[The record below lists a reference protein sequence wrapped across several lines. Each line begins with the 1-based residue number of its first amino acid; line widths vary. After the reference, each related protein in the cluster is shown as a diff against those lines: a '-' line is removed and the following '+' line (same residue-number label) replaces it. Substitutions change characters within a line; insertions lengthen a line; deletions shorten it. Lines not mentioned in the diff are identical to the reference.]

1 MKKLICLILLI
12 ITLSLCS
19 CSSEKSDYTNE
30 TQQSSAG
37 IKSVETTEFEL
48 NNISFCVPTI
58 WKLNNESD
66 SMISFS
72 CDSSENDTIVIMSD
86 SIPDI
91 MKIDTGNENTIIS
104 KDDVVKSYGAKM
116 LGTTE
121 ISEENWIDNDGIEYC
136 EQYFTMT
143 GKLST
148 GESDNRLGRSIVI
161 PINQTDAYFS
171 IIMLRSSENTSF
183 SDMDIIIDSIT
194 GIESS
199 ITSVTPSESTNN
211 TFAAYNSAINMTK
224 ADLTKS
230 GSYYYYKGLPLLKDD
245 CEWIDSPINKEGTVN
260 QTAMY
265 MKMAYCID
273 GFGLG
278 REFGNSWQDY
288 AEILIGFVPSTRQ
301 EMIPYIENA
310 SDFIIKSDSAYKI
323 SKAVMSKFEKLSCT
337 SGDYDYSKNTY
348 NIKINDLSQ
357 CAEEMMI
364 SEEMLGYIIAAFDA
378 MGAKITFDNN
388 SVSISLV
395 MQ

>member
-1 MKKLICLILLI
+1 MKKLICLMLLI

-19 CSSEKSDYTNE
+19 CSSEKSNYTNE
-30 TQQSSAG
+30 TQQSSAN
-37 IKSVETTEFEL
+37 IKSVDTTEFEL
-48 NNISFCVPTI
+48 NNISFCVPTT

-91 MKIDTGNENTIIS
+91 MKIDTGNGNSIIS
-104 KDDVVKSYGAKM
+104 KDDVVKSYGAEM

-136 EQYFTMT
+136 EQHFTMT

-171 IIMLRSSENTSF
+171 IIMLRSPENTSF
-183 SDMDIIIDSIT
+183 SDMDVIIESIT
-194 GIESS
+194 GIKPNN
-199 ITSVTPSESTNN
+199 TTVTPSESTNN
-211 TFAAYNSAINMTK
+211 TLDAYNSAINMTK

-230 GSYYYYKGLPLLKDD
+230 GSYYYYKGLPLLKDE
-245 CEWIDSPINKEGTVN
+245 CEWIDSPLNKEGTVS
-260 QTAMY
+260 QRAMY
-265 MKMAYCID
+265 MKMAYCVD

-278 REFGNSWQDY
+278 REFGNSWPDY
-288 AEILIGFVPSTRQ
+288 AEILIGFVPSTRE

-310 SDFIIKSDSAYKI
+310 SEFIIKSDSAYKI

-337 SGDYDYSKNTY
+337 SGDFDYSKNTY
-348 NIKINDLSQ
+348 NIKIDDLSQ

-378 MGAKITFDNN
+378 MEAKITFDNN